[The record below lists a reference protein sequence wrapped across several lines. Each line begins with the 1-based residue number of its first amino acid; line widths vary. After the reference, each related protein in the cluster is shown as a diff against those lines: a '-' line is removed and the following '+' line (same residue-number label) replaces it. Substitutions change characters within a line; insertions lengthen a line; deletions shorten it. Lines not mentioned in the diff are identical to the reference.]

1 MSRDVNVIVDYIIA
15 RLLEVGD
22 TPTVLKVQKLL
33 YNTQAWFL
41 ALNENDNEVFV
52 NEQFQ
57 AWVHGPVCRKVY
69 ERFRDEGKIMFSALD
84 ESDLVREDATKYL
97 EEQDILHIDNVLEAY
112 GDLSGTQL
120 EALTHQEDPWLN
132 ARKGLKPLER
142 SENPIQEEDMRKYYR
157 KQLQVSA

>member
-1 MSRDVNVIVDYIIA
+1 MSRDVNVIVDYIIC

-33 YNTQAWFL
+33 YYTQAWFL
-41 ALNENDNEVFV
+41 ALNENDNEVFF

-84 ESDLVREDATKYL
+84 ESDLMNKDVTKCL
-97 EEQDILHIDNVLEAY
+97 EEQDVLHIDNVLEAY

-142 SENPIQEEDMRKYYR
+142 SENSIQEEDMRNYYR
-157 KQLQVSA
+157 KQLQVSV